1 MKPYDRLKMLYPHLK
16 GVHTQGLLAMQKT
29 GRKHIWPQKTN
40 LRNTGSLEI
49 AEQKSENYF
58 IKIFT
63 NAIESRDVIRK
74 KKPLHLSASKL
85 TRKAK
90 WAHSN

>member
-1 MKPYDRLKMLYPHLK
+1 MLYPHLK

-29 GRKHIWPQKTN
+29 GRKHIWLQKTN

-49 AEQKSENYF
+49 SEQKSENYF

-85 TRKAK
+85 TGKAK

>member
-1 MKPYDRLKMLYPHLK
+1 MKLYDRLKMLYPHLK

-49 AEQKSENYF
+49 SKQKSENYF

-63 NAIESRDVIRK
+63 NAIKSRDVIRK
-74 KKPLHLSASKL
+74 RKPLHSSASKL
-85 TRKAK
+85 TGKAN